1 MSGFFTKAALMTF
14 GGAYAVLP
22 YVYQGAVTHYGWLT
36 AGQMMDGLALG
47 ESTPGPLIMM
57 VTFVGF
63 VGGYTKAVLGV
74 DEVLLGGHRGGVP
87 GDMVYLLPSFIFIL
101 AGGPFIETTHNKVGF
116 TAPLAAAAVGFIVHM
131 AGLSGAG

>member
-1 MSGFFTKAALMTF
+1 M
-14 GGAYAVLP
+14 V
-22 YVYQGAVTHYGWLT
+22 
-36 AGQMMDGLALG
+36 
-47 ESTPGPLIMM
+47 

-74 DEVLLGGHRGGVP
+74 DEVLLWGIAAACLVTWFTF
-87 GDMVYLLPSFIFIL
+87 LPSFIFIL

>member
-1 MSGFFTKAALMTF
+1 MPSCLTFTR
-14 GGAYAVLP
+14 
-22 YVYQGAVTHYGWLT
+22 AVTHYGWLT
-36 AGQMMDGLALG
+36 AGQMMDVLATG

-74 DEVLLGGHRGGVP
+74 DEVLLGASRRRA
-87 GDMVYLLPSFIFIL
+87 GDMVYLLPSFIFIH
-101 AGGPFIETTHNKVGF
+101 AGGSFIETTHNKVGF
-116 TAPLAAAAVGFIVHM
+116 TAPLAAAAVGLIVHM